1 MAYQSDQD
9 TQSAGKW
16 YFPFFSQSAGRQ
28 VISDKSHPSCYGQC
42 QAGCLSGVKELIK
55 FSLQAV
61 LSNRVRDQD
70 PKPSLRVDG
79 FDLLQNSRRYE

>member
-1 MAYQSDQD
+1 
-9 TQSAGKW
+9 
-16 YFPFFSQSAGRQ
+16 
-28 VISDKSHPSCYGQC
+28 
-42 QAGCLSGVKELIK
+42 
-55 FSLQAV
+55 LQAV